1 MGTGCRDE
9 FAAGRSARG
18 RQSEGRGRS
27 HAHGAEDGLLAR
39 GTDEGRSSVRGERDR
54 DKLVGRK
61 WTSNGL
67 PCGASGAEVSWLET
81 DKFFFSFFSFLC
93 GVGGALGVRTRSWR
107 WTSGR

>member
-1 MGTGCRDE
+1 MRQADLLGADKARAGADPMLMGV
-9 FAAGRSARG
+9 
-18 RQSEGRGRS
+18 
-27 HAHGAEDGLLAR
+27 EDGLLAW